1 MVVTGLGMV
10 TPIGVGKDEFWSNA
24 VAGKSGIRPVQAFD
38 TSAFRVHNGAQVIDF
53 QPGDYVRNLAG
64 KPIGRCSQLAIA
76 ATRLALS
83 DAGLQADELRPER
96 VAVIVGSTMGES
108 GVLEEIDEAWI
119 HHGPD
124 KIDPCM
130 MSRYPCHVVP
140 ANVASEFGFRGPNIM
155 IPTACAAGNHAIA
168 HGMNL
173 LQAGRSDL
181 VVAAGADCFSR
192 IAFTGFARLAAI
204 APEKCQPFSRDR
216 KGMMVGEG
224 AGALILETL
233 ESARRRG
240 ASVYAE
246 LLGYGLS
253 CDAHHMTASH
263 PEGLGTAAAMQL
275 ALRHGGVRPEEV
287 GYVSAH
293 GTGTPTNDRME
304 TRAIRRVFEDHAD
317 KLPISSIKSMIGHA
331 MGAASALEAAVC
343 ALVIRHGVIP
353 PTINYQEPDPECDL
367 DYVPNEARQVTV
379 RIAVNNSAA
388 FGGNNA
394 VTVFG
399 APS

>member
-1 MVVTGLGMV
+1 MV
-10 TPIGVGKDEFWSNA
+10 TPIGVGREEFWRNA
-24 VAGKSGIRPVQAFD
+24 VAGKSGIRPVQSFD
-38 TSAFRVHNGAQVIDF
+38 TSAFRVHNGAEVIDF
-53 QPGDYVRNLAG
+53 RPGDYVRHLAG

-76 ATRLALS
+76 AARLALS
-83 DAGLQADELRPER
+83 DAGLQAEELRPER
-96 VAVIVGSTMGES
+96 VAVILGSTMGES
-108 GVLEEIDEAWI
+108 GVLEEIDEAWVR
-119 HHGPD
+119 HGPD

-140 ANVASEFGFRGPNIM
+140 ANVAGEFGFRGPNVM
-155 IPTACAAGNHAIA
+155 IPTACAAGNHAIG

-173 LQAGRSDL
+173 LQSGRADL
-181 VVAAGADCFSR
+181 VLAGGADSFSR
-192 IAFTGFARLAAI
+192 LAFTGFARLAAI
-204 APEKCQPFSRDR
+204 APEKCQPFSKDR

-224 AGALILETL
+224 AGVLILETL
-233 ESARRRG
+233 ESARHRG
-240 ASVYAE
+240 ASIYAE

-263 PEGLGTAAAMQL
+263 PEGLGTAAAMKQ
-275 ALRHGGVRPEEV
+275 ALEHAGVRPEDV
-287 GYVSAH
+287 DYISAH

-304 TRAIRRVFEDHAD
+304 TLAIRRAFQDQAD
-317 KLPISSIKSMIGHA
+317 KVAISSIKSMIGHT
-331 MGAASALEAAVC
+331 MGAASALEAAAC
-343 ALVIRHGVIP
+343 ALAIHHGVIP

-367 DYVPNEARQVTV
+367 DYVPNEARERTV